1 LYDQNFMLQWRKE
14 AFAMRLISLVV
25 SLGAIMWVL
34 YQIAGGD
41 DAEGIVS
48 QEHLQSMEKARSVEQ
63 TVQDAAQ
70 QRMKELDEIDP

>member
-1 LYDQNFMLQWRKE
+1 MLQWRKE
-14 AFAMRLISLVV
+14 EFSMRLISLVI

-70 QRMKELDEIDP
+70 LRMKELDEIDP